1 VRFSICVIEPAG
13 YPYSHFL
20 YNICKYLCYGIESV
34 GCDCSILRNKLASDR
49 VNIIVGAH
57 NLCDPEMVQAVRSSG
72 KYILLQSEIV
82 KGNSLNEW
90 SLQKSFQEVY
100 IPLLK
105 QADAV
110 WDGIESNI
118 GALKKFGIE
127 AELLLFGYHP
137 YMEEVIHKKNK
148 DIEFLY
154 CGSITAHRQKLLNQL
169 ITRGG
174 KVVTMFDD
182 AAMYRN
188 DLIARARVNLAPNQG
203 PGMNHFVAGRVLYL
217 LNNRAI
223 SVVERS
229 YDQTLFEHCFPWAET
244 ARWVD
249 LCMETL
255 NRPDLEQITEEYYE
269 RFKKIRMVDFI
280 APLIENFLSR
290 YKSVAPAKT
299 FILPAVDM
307 SEPVSTATEDISS
320 LFRHKIAELG
330 LSSIIIVTDNRL
342 DQIKKCLK
350 GIRKHTPETHEIIF
364 VDNASTDGTVKWLQA
379 QVKENKNYR
388 LIENKEVGGYSE
400 KINQGISQ
408 AQGEYILLLDQ
419 SVLVGPGWLD
429 GMLDCLKRAP
439 DSGIVGPMT
448 NRCRGPQQVVDENYR
463 TADYLE
469 KYTAAFRDRYRY
481 RRIPSRNLDDFCL
494 FFKRNLVETI
504 GLFDERFVSAD
515 LGVEDFC
522 LRAALEGHKNYIAGD
537 VFVHHFSNRS
547 ALDFK
552 GSESPTQ
559 KNNRHELEQKW
570 TLSVQNPLGKKLA
583 VLRATEVATDLY
595 HRDLV
600 DRAVEALIDCI
611 KVAPEAEEIY
621 YTLARIFV
629 ETKKFAEALEVFES
643 MPESVRE
650 NLKGMACAGYGKE
663 GLGLDDEAAAYT
675 EKMLLLDKTN
685 PVALNLKGVLAY
697 KKCDMDTAVDFFN
710 KAIASDQGYGE
721 PYTNIGVIRWAAGA
735 HDEALDYFKKGFIY
749 SPSIPDH
756 SSLFYSATS
765 SLGRFSDVEVY
776 LRDAG
781 RLLGNNKNLLY
792 LYIDTL
798 VQQGKGSLAIREI
811 EDAIVSFGID
821 DGLLKAAL
829 SVREQ
834 VGPRMVKRNVGKASA
849 SLCMIVKNEEQ
860 FLPKCL
866 KSVRDVVDEMIVV
879 DTGSTDKTK
888 DLATVFGAR
897 VFDFPWTGD
906 FSAARNYSLAQAEGD
921 WVLILDADEVISSL
935 EWDNLLKLTQKV
947 PTRPV
952 AYTIVTRNYVSSRS
966 IIGWMPND
974 GKYPEEAGLG
984 WIPSPKVRLFTRR
997 KNILFSEPVHELV
1010 EPSLVK
1016 AKIPVHMC
1024 DVIVHHY
1031 GKLAGEQDLQKGE
1044 EYYLLG
1050 KIKYEKDPTNLK
1062 FILELGK
1069 QAMVLKKYEEAIELW
1084 LKLIPLLKSNRNSA
1098 AYQEL
1103 ASIAGANPEA
1113 EAYMQL
1119 SSSYCMAERFDE
1131 ALAAARSG
1139 MEYKMTIKEFMMDYA
1154 LIEMVAGS
1162 PEKAFDVLK
1171 HFLIVADD
1179 YPAVLLLLAALHCI
1193 QGQRGKAEA
1202 YLRELLQ
1209 KGFNITPGLNRVAKQ
1224 FYLVGKEEQARFI
1237 LDAMIENKIND
1248 TETMRLIDLVG

>member
-1 VRFSICVIEPAG
+1 MKFSICVIEPEG
-13 YPYSHFL
+13 YRFSHFL
-20 YNICKYLCYGIESV
+20 YDLCKYLCFTIEAN
-34 GCDCSILRNKLASDR
+34 GYDCCMVKNKFYSDR
-49 VNIIVGAH
+49 INVILGSH
-57 NLCDPEMVQAVRSSG
+57 NLKDPAGADQIKRSG
-72 KYILLQSEIV
+72 RYIILQSEVLREGGIA
-82 KGNSLNEW
+82 GWPDQS
-90 SLQKSFQEVY
+90 SFHEVY
-100 IPLLK
+100 VPLMR
-105 QADAV
+105 QASAV
-110 WDGIESNI
+110 WHGLESNEKYFEQLGI
-118 GALKKFGIE
+118 QAEILPRFGYLQALEEIVYRKKKDIDFLYYGSLTPHRVKLIDALK
-127 AELLLFGYHP
+127 A
-137 YMEEVIHKKNK
+137 
-148 DIEFLY
+148 
-154 CGSITAHRQKLLNQL
+154 
-169 ITRGG
+169 RGG
-174 KVVTMFDD
+174 NVVCIFDE
-182 AAMYRN
+182 AAIFRN
-188 DLIARARVNLAPNQG
+188 DYIARTRVHLAPNQG
-203 PGMNHFVAGRVLYL
+203 PGINHITARTLYL
-217 LNNRAI
+217 LNNR
-223 SVVERS
+223 SVVIVERCHK
-229 YDQTLFEHCFPWAET
+229 QEWIEHCFPSADADGWA
-244 ARWVD
+244 D

-255 NRPDLEQITEEYYE
+255 HHANLDQLVDKYFENYKKLDMTRLFQPLLDKLL
-269 RFKKIRMVDFI
+269 FKQQVNSDIDQSIYTNKNEGGIVHKTIGLLNSKEGKVVSGMTSIILPVLN
-280 APLIENFLSR
+280 PLDQTK
-290 YKSVAPAKT
+290 KSVK
-299 FILPAVDM
+299 
-307 SEPVSTATEDISS
+307 
-320 LFRHKIAELG
+320 
-330 LSSIIIVTDNRL
+330 N
-342 DQIKKCLK
+342 
-350 GIRKHTPETHEIIF
+350 IRKHTPEAHEIF
-364 VDNASTDGTVKWLQA
+364 FLDYGSSEGTTKWLHGQS
-379 QVKENKNYR
+379 KENKNYH
-388 LIENKEVGGYSE
+388 LLEGHGNDNIVK
-400 KINQGISQ
+400 KINQGISLSN
-408 AQGEYILLLDQ
+408 GEYILVLTAD
-419 SVLVGPGWLD
+419 VLVGPGWLD
-429 GMLDCLKRAP
+429 GMLDCLNRAP

-494 FFKRNLVETI
+494 LFRRNLVETI

-537 VFVHHFSNRS
+537 VFVHHFHSRHAMGLKMN
-547 ALDFK
+547 
-552 GSESPTQ
+552 ESPVQ

-570 TLSVQNPLGKKLA
+570 VLNIQNPLGKKLA
-583 VLRATEVATDLY
+583 VLRATEVAADLY
-595 HRDLV
+595 CQGLT

-621 YTLARIFV
+621 YTLARIFI
-629 ETKKFAEALEVFES
+629 ETKKFSEALEVFES

-650 NLKGMACAGYGKE
+650 NLQGMACAGYGKE
-663 GLGLDDEAAAYT
+663 GLGLDDEAAAYADR
-675 EKMLLLDKTN
+675 MLLLDKTN

-697 KKCDMDTAVDFFN
+697 KKGDMDTAVDFFN

-735 HDEALDYFKKGFIY
+735 HDEALDYFTKGFIY
-749 SPSIPDH
+749 SPAIPDH
-756 SSLFYSATS
+756 SSLFYSAMAA
-765 SLGRFSDVEVY
+765 LGRFSDVEVY

-798 VQQGKGSLAIREI
+798 VQQGKGALAIREI

-834 VGPRMVKRNVGKASA
+834 VGPRMVKRNVGKASV
-849 SLCMIVKNEEQ
+849 SLCMIVKNEER
-860 FLPKCL
+860 FLPQCL

-947 PTRPV
+947 PTHPV

-1016 AKIPVHMC
+1016 AKIPAHMC
-1024 DVIVHHY
+1024 GVIVHHY

-1084 LKLIPLLKSNRNSA
+1084 LKLIPLLKNNRNSA

-1139 MEYKMTIKEFMMDYA
+1139 MEYKITIKEFMMDYA

-1162 PEKAFDVLK
+1162 PEKAFDILK
-1171 HFLIVADD
+1171 NFINIATD
-1179 YPAVLLLLAALHCI
+1179 YPAALLLLAALHCI
-1193 QGQRGKAEA
+1193 QGQREKAET

-1224 FYLVGKEEQARFI
+1224 FYLVGKKEQAKLI
-1237 LDAMIENKIND
+1237 LDAMIENRIND
-1248 TETMRLIDLVG
+1248 AETMRLIELAG